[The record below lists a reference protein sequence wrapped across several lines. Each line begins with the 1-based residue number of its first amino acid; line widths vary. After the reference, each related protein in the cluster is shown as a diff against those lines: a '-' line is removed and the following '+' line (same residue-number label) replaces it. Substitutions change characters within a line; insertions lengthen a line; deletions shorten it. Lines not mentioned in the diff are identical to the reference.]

1 VKRRG
6 LLLEDGMAMKV
17 IIARTAG
24 FCKGVR
30 GAIEITMNAIQHRQK
45 GEDICTFGPLIH
57 NRQVLAMLE
66 KKGVV
71 DECLIERCAG
81 KKVVIRAHGIP
92 PDSRQKLHE
101 QGATLLDATCK
112 RVAKVHAAIK
122 RHARHG
128 YHTIIVG
135 DADHA
140 EVIGLLGYTEGR
152 GIVINRPE
160 QIDELPPNWKNVL
173 MVAQTTQNEE
183 VFREVEDAFLKK
195 YPNGIVKNT
204 ICDSTQ
210 ERQAEV
216 RQLCSKVEALVI
228 VGGLHSGNTIRL
240 AEVARDCDIPTFHVE
255 TESDLDQQVMAGYS
269 CVGVSAGASTPNW
282 IIRDIVEFLETITP
296 QAGTRFRWKYI
307 LERLAYGN
315 FYIALATALLAQ
327 ISEALTDFEGS
338 AAYSLM
344 TAAYAYAMHTL
355 NVYLDQDSIELND
368 PGRAAFYQKWKPIFM
383 SASAISLIAAL
394 ALAYSIGM
402 PNFLAMLVLVMLG
415 SLYGVKLLLP
425 AGWEK
430 FPLKLKDIPTSKT
443 FFVPMAWAAA
453 STALPYFTGGHDR
466 GRVAYACWIIFLLA
480 LARTTLRDFLAIQ
493 GDRLVG
499 KETLV
504 VLAGEKRTVL
514 ITVGILLALV
524 VTAVCGPAL
533 GVCTRFSYALV
544 VPALIYGFFLKLGS
558 KRKLRE
564 EPLYEVLVETVL
576 IITGLSAIAWNVLT

>member
-1 VKRRG
+1 
-6 LLLEDGMAMKV
+6 MKV
-17 IIARTAG
+17 IIAKTAG

-30 GAIEITMNAIQHRQK
+30 GAIEITMNAIQQRQK

-71 DECLIERCAG
+71 DEALIERCAG

-92 PDSRQKLHE
+92 PDNRQQLHE

-122 RHARHG
+122 RHARRG

-152 GIVINRPE
+152 GTVINRPE
-160 QIDELPPNWKNVL
+160 QIAELPSDWKDVL

-183 VFREVEDAFLKK
+183 VFREIEEAFLKK

-216 RQLCSKVEALVI
+216 RQLCSKVEAIVI

-240 AEVARDCDIPTFHVE
+240 AEVARDCATPTFHVE
-255 TESDLDQQVMAGYS
+255 TESELDPQIMAGYS

-282 IIRDIVEFLETITP
+282 IIRDIAEFLETITP
-296 QAGTRFRWKYI
+296 QAGKKFRWKYI
-307 LERLAYGN
+307 LERLSYGN
-315 FYIALATALLAQ
+315 FYIALATSLLAQ

-338 AAYSLM
+338 AVFSLM
-344 TAAYAYAMHTL
+344 TAAYAFAMHTL
-355 NVYLDQDSIELND
+355 NIYLDQDSIELND
-368 PGRAAFYQKWKPIFM
+368 PGRAAFYQKWKMVFM
-383 SASAISLIAAL
+383 SASAISLAAAL
-394 ALAYSIGM
+394 VLAYTIGL
-402 PNFLAMLVLVMLG
+402 PNFFAMLLLIMLG
-415 SLYGVKLLLP
+415 ILYGVKLLLP
-425 AGWEK
+425 SGWGK

-443 FFVPMAWAAA
+443 FFVPMAWATA
-453 STALPYFTGGHDR
+453 STILPYFGSGYDR
-466 GRVAYACWIIFLLA
+466 SRIVYACWVIFLLA
-480 LARTTLRDFLAIQ
+480 LGRTTLRDFLAIQ

-504 VLAGEKRTVL
+504 VLAGENRTLL
-514 ITVGILLALV
+514 ITVGILLTLV
-524 VTAVCGPAL
+524 ITAISGPLL
-533 GVCTRFSYALV
+533 GVCTRFSYALIF
-544 VPALIYGFFLKLGS
+544 PALVYGFFLKLGL